1 MPFRKHIRE
10 GQETSQI
17 GNPRQIGL
25 MNNFYQ
31 EKQIDMEST
40 ELSKFSIPNNKNS
53 EIEEIFGEFFKTNDE
68 EYDPNYPNDYTKV
81 N

>member
-1 MPFRKHIRE
+1 
-10 GQETSQI
+10 
-17 GNPRQIGL
+17 

-40 ELSKFSIPNNKNS
+40 ELSKFSVPNNKNP